1 MARVNKKQEI
11 KDRYLTV
18 LKSGHPYQEAIK
30 ITAELFAIDNETVI
44 ANLEDMQVI
53 PKARY
58 EVPEIINSNMDIISN
73 SVDAYYRELL
83 KKKTEAENDID
94 QIKERI
100 NEIDS
105 KMKQIEECARG
116 SNREIKKT
124 NKGRK
129 RKNSEA
135 GT

>member
-58 EVPEIINSNMDIISN
+58 EVPEIINSNMDIIS
-73 SVDAYYRELL
+73 SGVDAYYLSLIR
-83 KKKTEAENDID
+83 KKEQTE
-94 QIKERI
+94 
-100 NEIDS
+100 
-105 KMKQIEECARG
+105 KQIESLKDEVEGIDTKLKEIEELARG
-116 SNREIKKT
+116 LDSEIKKT

>member
-1 MARVNKKQEI
+1 MGRVSKKQEI

-58 EVPEIINSNMDIISN
+58 EVPEIINSNMDIIN
-73 SVDAYYRELL
+73 TSVDAYYRELL
-83 KKKTEAENDID
+83 KQKTEAENDID

-105 KMKQIEECARG
+105 RMKQIEEFARG
-116 SNREIKKT
+116 CNREIKKT

>member
-1 MARVNKKQEI
+1 MGRISKKQEI

-58 EVPEIINSNMDIISN
+58 EVPEIINSNMDIIS
-73 SVDAYYRELL
+73 SGVDAYYLSLIR
-83 KKKTEAENDID
+83 KKEQTE
-94 QIKERI
+94 
-100 NEIDS
+100 
-105 KMKQIEECARG
+105 KQIESLKDEVEGIDTKLKEIEELARG
-116 SNREIKKT
+116 LDSEIKKT

>member
-1 MARVNKKQEI
+1 MARVSKKQEI

-53 PKARY
+53 PKQRY
-58 EVPEIINSNMDIISN
+58 EVPEIMKSKMDIISN
-73 SVDAYYRELL
+73 SVDAYYLSLIR
-83 KKKTEAENDID
+83 KKEETE
-94 QIKERI
+94 
-100 NEIDS
+100 
-105 KMKQIEECARG
+105 KQIESLKDEASGIESKLKEIEEFARG
-116 SNREIKKT
+116 FESEIKKT